1 MQLVYNSASA
11 VITPQSQSSS
21 YSVCTETRNF
31 QPSYSP
37 KLSIIWV
44 QEFDGEKYSLVAK
57 WVENTYS
64 ASRQESGKA

>member
-1 MQLVYNSASA
+1 MQLVYNSASV

-21 YSVCTETRNF
+21 TVVCTETINF

-37 KLSIIWV
+37 KLSMIWV

-64 ASRQESGKA
+64 ASR